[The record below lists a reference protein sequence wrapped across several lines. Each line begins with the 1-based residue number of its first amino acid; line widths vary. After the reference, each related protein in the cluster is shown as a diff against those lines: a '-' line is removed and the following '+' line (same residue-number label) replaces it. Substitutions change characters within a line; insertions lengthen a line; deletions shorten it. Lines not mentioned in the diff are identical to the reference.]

1 MTKKA
6 GMLLVSVFFLGLGL
20 SQLSAFRERLE
31 AAIKGGGQ
39 EFSRVMLVQDKA
51 QALCSQYRDQLP
63 AELIPG
69 FLEEQKALIK
79 YPASGK
85 LMGDWRNG
93 EKVFTD
99 PKRGNCYACHAGVP
113 DEVAH
118 GTMGPSLTDYG
129 QRGTEE
135 AVVRYT
141 YEKIYNAWAYV
152 PCSLM
157 YRGGVHGLF
166 TPEETADLVA
176 FLLDPESPINR
187 R

>member
-1 MTKKA
+1 MKRI
-6 GMLLVSVFFLGLGL
+6 GFLILGLLAMGVAL
-20 SQLSAFRERLE
+20 SQVSPFRARLE
-31 AAIKGGGQ
+31 ALLHSGGH
-39 EFSRVMLVQDKA
+39 EFASVMRSQDKA
-51 QALCSQYRDQLP
+51 QALCSQYRDKLP
-63 AELIPG
+63 PDLIPG
-69 FLEEQKALIK
+69 FLAEQKALIR
-79 YPASGK
+79 YPANGK
-85 LMGDWRNG
+85 LMGDWKNG

-99 PKRGNCYACHAGVP
+99 PKRGNCYACHAGDP
-113 DEVAH
+113 KEVAH
-118 GTMGPSLTDYG
+118 GTMGPSLTGYG
-129 QRGTEE
+129 QRGTAE

-141 YEKIYNAWAYV
+141 YEKIYNAWAFV

>member
-1 MTKKA
+1 MKRKA
-6 GMLLVSVFFLGLGL
+6 VLAVGVLVLGLGL
-20 SQLSAFRERLE
+20 SQVGPFKARLE
-31 AAIKGGGQ
+31 AAIRGGGPGFAQ
-39 EFSRVMLVQDKA
+39 VMLSQDKG
-51 QALCSQYRDQLP
+51 QALCTQYRNKLP
-63 AELIPG
+63 PDLLPQ

-85 LMGDWRNG
+85 LMGDWKNG

-99 PKRGNCYACHAGVP
+99 PKRGNCYACHAGDP
-113 DEVAH
+113 KEVAH
-118 GTMGPSLTDYG
+118 GTMGPSLTGYG
-129 QRGTEE
+129 ERGTSE

-141 YEKIYNAWAYV
+141 YEKIYNAWAFV

-176 FLLDPESPINR
+176 FLLDPNSPINR

>member
-1 MTKKA
+1 MA
-6 GMLLVSVFFLGLGL
+6 VLVVGLVLLGLGL
-20 SQLSAFRERLE
+20 SQVSPFRARLE
-31 AAIKGGGQ
+31 AALHAGGH
-39 EFSRVMLVQDKA
+39 EFAQVMLAQDRG
-51 QALCSQYRDQLP
+51 QALCSQYRDKIPADLLP
-63 AELIPG
+63 K
-69 FLEEQKALIK
+69 FLEEQKALIR
-79 YPASGK
+79 YPQSGK
-85 LMGDWRNG
+85 LMGDWKNG

-118 GTMGPSLTDYG
+118 GTMGPPLTGYG
-129 QRGTEE
+129 QRGTSEP
-135 AVVRYT
+135 VVRYT
-141 YEKIYNAWAYV
+141 YEKIYNAWAFV

-176 FLLDPESPINR
+176 FLLDPNSPINR